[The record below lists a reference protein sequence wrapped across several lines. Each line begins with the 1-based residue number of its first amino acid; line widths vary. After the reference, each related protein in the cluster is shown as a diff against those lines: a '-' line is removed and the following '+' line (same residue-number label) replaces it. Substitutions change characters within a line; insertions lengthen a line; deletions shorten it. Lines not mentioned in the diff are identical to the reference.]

1 MKTKLVTSFYT
12 DITGFPFF
20 GHGAIARHER
30 YLHSLRA
37 ISNTGE
43 EIICFCNKTQIK
55 MLQEYINLHN
65 LNNVKLKISNLN
77 DLPNLDKM
85 IEIKKKTDRFNTY
98 HEVDWNKFYL
108 LSKEIDEDYDY
119 LYWIDVGLSHPGIML
134 DKYNPDIDKADGMS
148 ATYWNYSYTNLFKP
162 ELFEKINDFVGD
174 KLLNLGNKTFF
185 HSVLELNNVLEK
197 NIDYSSLTVGGIIGG
212 NMKNM
217 EWFIN
222 EFNKYSEMSLSKDT
236 ILNHEAIMATITNE
250 NKDRFST
257 FEFVT
262 WYHDDYWSKT
272 PYFDVDSIK
281 DLVHFAHFF
290 DKILKI

>member
-12 DITGFPFF
+12 DISGFPFF
-20 GHGAIARHER
+20 GHGAVARHER

-43 EIICFCNKTQIK
+43 EIICFCNETQID
-55 MLQEYINLHN
+55 MLDEYVKLHN
-65 LNNVKLKISNLN
+65 LSNVTLKVSNLK
-77 DLPNLDKM
+77 DLPKLGKM
-85 IEIKKKTDRFNTY
+85 IEIKQKTDRFNMY

-108 LSKEIDEDYDY
+108 LSKEYDESYDY
-119 LYWIDVGLSHPGIML
+119 LYWIDVGLSHPGLFL
-134 DKYNPDIDKADGMS
+134 DKYNPDIDKSDGMS

-162 ELFEKINDFVGD
+162 GLFDKINEFVGD

-185 HSVLELNNVLEK
+185 HSVHELNNILEK

-212 NMKNM
+212 NVNKIK
-217 EWFIN
+217 WFID
-222 EFNKYSEMSLSKDT
+222 EFNKHTDTCLSKDV
-236 ILNHEAIMATITNE
+236 ILNHEAIMSTITHE
-250 NKDRFST
+250 NKNNFET

-272 PYFDVDSIK
+272 PQFDVDSIK
-281 DLVHFAHFF
+281 DLTHFVHFF
-290 DKILKI
+290 DKTLKV